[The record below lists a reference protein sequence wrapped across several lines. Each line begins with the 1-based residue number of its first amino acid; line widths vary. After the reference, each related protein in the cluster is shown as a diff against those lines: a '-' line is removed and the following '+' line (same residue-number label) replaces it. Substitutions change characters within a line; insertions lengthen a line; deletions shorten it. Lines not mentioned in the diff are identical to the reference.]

1 MIIRIFRAAITK
13 PLDTELYVTV
23 VTLST
28 NDNVKLLDQLKCD
41 FKRTINWNKYQSKET
56 IQQQNSY
63 LDYLIYPRFQG
74 VIRLFVLSFP
84 DMVIPSLEM
93 KDYNVIIDGQ
103 KLFNQSV
110 RTKNK
115 LFKIISVQGNDY
127 RTCCL
132 LFYPYFNEHYK
143 MIAIDLSKK
152 QALNADPKVMQLV
165 NFTGNLDR
173 AGNTTV
179 FSIIE
184 EAKEIILDFSQGTVI
199 VL

>member
-1 MIIRIFRAAITK
+1 
-13 PLDTELYVTV
+13 
-23 VTLST
+23 
-28 NDNVKLLDQLKCD
+28 
-41 FKRTINWNKYQSKET
+41 
-56 IQQQNSY
+56 
-63 LDYLIYPRFQG
+63 
-74 VIRLFVLSFP
+74 
-84 DMVIPSLEM
+84 M
-93 KDYNVIIDGQ
+93 KDYNVIINGQ

-115 LFKIISVQGNDY
+115 ILKIISVQGNDY
-127 RTCCL
+127 RTSCL

-152 QALNADPKVMQLV
+152 QALNADPKVMHLV

-173 AGNTTV
+173 AGSTTV